1 MLNLDRVEVEKI
13 IFQMMESYNV
23 IQPYNFCVED
33 GKLVLLGQ
41 GASSYVY
48 EIYDMQSE
56 DKRYAAKI
64 LGLSI
69 KNTDE
74 ELIKAIVKAQYLLG
88 EQSENI
94 TRVIG
99 IQCIKLQLDNGRLED
114 VIFSSD
120 ERYDEIEGAP
130 VQIVL
135 MERLDSL
142 LSIDKFGKVNLLRK
156 ELNSEAEVIRLANNI
171 GSSLKIVHDNEF
183 LHRDIK
189 LDNIFWDED
198 TGRYKLGDFG
208 VARYIGNGGAETVIF
223 TDGYGAPEIERRLVS
238 SYNVTADIY
247 SFGITMFLLLNNLKF
262 PASNDYTVNLVQ
274 YSKDFIIPAPSNASE
289 KLVRIIRK
297 MCHYSAS
304 ERYQTIDE
312 VLVDI
317 EKINVDDSAEKCVD
331 IDNLLTETYHDDKG
345 EATKVD
351 CINRKKEWWEK
362 EFEEFDREDMK
373 TYLKVVKK
381 EYTVAS
387 IISALVFAV
396 LVAFLFKAISPNATY
411 CCSITFAIMP
421 IALFIEAIFQKIKDF
436 SIVFGSITIGLA
448 IFSMCSTGVDVPQI
462 LTIIIVLIG
471 VPAIT
476 AGTAIGVGMW
486 MFQMITGE
494 MEWLKVLSQWNL
506 SWIIIIGLIT
516 VAYSYFLKRFEYKE
530 KMEIG
535 TYSFLWLVSKSGI
548 LLIVVGIITFVLDW
562 FGTFAIPDIVKNM
575 HLTGIGLGIL
585 VIERIF
591 LARYNL
597 LDCDEV

>member
-74 ELIKAIVKAQYLLG
+74 DLIKAIVKAQYLLG

-120 ERYDEIEGAP
+120 ERYDEVEGAP

-274 YSKDFIIPAPSNASE
+274 YSKDFIMPAPSNAS
-289 KLVRIIRK
+289 
-297 MCHYSAS
+297 
-304 ERYQTIDE
+304 
-312 VLVDI
+312 
-317 EKINVDDSAEKCVD
+317 
-331 IDNLLTETYHDDKG
+331 
-345 EATKVD
+345 
-351 CINRKKEWWEK
+351 
-362 EFEEFDREDMK
+362 
-373 TYLKVVKK
+373 
-381 EYTVAS
+381 
-387 IISALVFAV
+387 
-396 LVAFLFKAISPNATY
+396 
-411 CCSITFAIMP
+411 
-421 IALFIEAIFQKIKDF
+421 
-436 SIVFGSITIGLA
+436 
-448 IFSMCSTGVDVPQI
+448 
-462 LTIIIVLIG
+462 
-471 VPAIT
+471 
-476 AGTAIGVGMW
+476 
-486 MFQMITGE
+486 
-494 MEWLKVLSQWNL
+494 
-506 SWIIIIGLIT
+506 
-516 VAYSYFLKRFEYKE
+516 
-530 KMEIG
+530 
-535 TYSFLWLVSKSGI
+535 
-548 LLIVVGIITFVLDW
+548 
-562 FGTFAIPDIVKNM
+562 
-575 HLTGIGLGIL
+575 
-585 VIERIF
+585 
-591 LARYNL
+591 
-597 LDCDEV
+597 